1 MTRRKNSARD
11 QPLTQV
17 DITPET
23 LYNLNK
29 LVEQNASLLALL
41 ENHKTGP
48 QDALKSELKG
58 VSDMNKRFRQR
69 VRIGVDQA
77 GKPIYKWATG
87 YSVDELN
94 DSIVRIYFENNMAGK
109 FMDEAVAPKPTNCPT
124 FQEYAEKWYQTYK
137 AAALK
142 HTTARSYTSALS
154 LHLYPFF
161 GKMKLNEITVEL
173 IQQFLNEKEYLAYST
188 VHSMLIVFNNI
199 MASAF
204 EDELIPT
211 NPAASKRIK
220 ITSRGKTERT
230 ALTPEQVTDIIHQID
245 TKLKG
250 DDERRMIT
258 LFLFTGMRRGEV
270 LGLKWEDIDLQ
281 KKLIHV
287 ERNVTYAHNQ
297 PEIGSTKTNSGK
309 RVIPMDDRLIEYLK
323 PFGKSGFVLG
333 GEAPISNMV
342 FRRLDKS
349 IKRQIDLHGATPHVF
364 RHTYITTLAKAG
376 IDLKTIQRISGHAN
390 ITTTL
395 NIYTHTREEE
405 IQAAGAK
412 VGKLI
417 GS

>member
-11 QPLTQV
+11 QPVTQV

-41 ENHKTGP
+41 ENHRP
-48 QDALKSELKG
+48 ESQDALKSELKG

-69 VRIGVDQA
+69 VRIGVDKD

-94 DSIVRIYFENNMAGK
+94 DSIVRIYFENDMAGK
-109 FMDEAVAPKPTNCPT
+109 FMNDAVAPKPTNCPT
-124 FQEYAEKWYQTYK
+124 FKEYTEKWFQTYK
-137 AAALK
+137 AKSLK
-142 HTTARSYTSALS
+142 HTTYKGYTSALR

-161 GKMKLNEITVEL
+161 GKMKLNEITTEL
-173 IQQFLNEKEYLAYST
+173 IQQFLNEKANLAYST
-188 VHSMLIVFNNI
+188 VHSMLILFNNI

-211 NPAASKRIK
+211 DPAASKRIK
-220 ITSRGKTERT
+220 IASKGKTERT
-230 ALTPEQVTDIIHQID
+230 ALSPEQVTDIIHQID

-297 PEIGSTKTNSGK
+297 PEIGTTKTNSGK

-323 PFGKSGFVLG
+323 PFGQSGFVLG
-333 GEAPISNMV
+333 GDAPISNMV

-364 RHTYITTLAKAG
+364 RHTYITMLSKAG

-405 IQAAGAK
+405 IQAAGTK